1 MEKIKEE
8 IKKLMEVLTKTI
20 DKLIPKTRRMKNYVE
35 MKELKMETKKTK
47 VLMANIERMYKQDK
61 EESGRKI
68 DPK

>member
-1 MEKIKEE
+1 
-8 IKKLMEVLTKTI
+8 MEVLTKTI